1 LYLHDAAQG
10 DGKGGALYYS
20 SSTGSGSLAL
30 ISCRFLSNSGDNG
43 GALYVDKA
51 ASVVLMDTELAL
63 NNASTTGG
71 AVYVANVPKVAASTC
86 RFTSNNAGSGHGGA
100 LYVRMPNSVVIATC
114 EFFSNNAANNGGAV
128 YVANLN
134 NTAGWMMLA
143 HSQFDSNNA
152 VIGGAVYCEG
162 LVGRISLDNSLF
174 IANSGSQAG
183 GAVFL
188 DAAASTTHVSVCDF
202 RGNRVQQTADSAA
215 AVGGAG
221 GALYIHLALSD
232 AYQKALV
239 RVAQSNFTDNDS
251 SGLGGAMLLLA
262 QSSDPAVVTLEVELA
277 ECRFVNSS
285 AAGGGAV
292 YAENVHRL
300 MAVRTVFD
308 SNVAVGGTALGGAL
322 LVRRV
327 PKAESSLQRR
337 RLLSE
342 SDGELLLGSDSDTAL
357 SGPPAPSPPP
367 NPPGAYRVLSNG
379 RTLEFNPALQF
390 SRFLFCVPNH

>member
-1 LYLHDAAQG
+1 
-10 DGKGGALYYS
+10 
-20 SSTGSGSLAL
+20 
-30 ISCRFLSNSGDNG
+30 
-43 GALYVDKA
+43 
-51 ASVVLMDTELAL
+51 
-63 NNASTTGG
+63 
-71 AVYVANVPKVAASTC
+71 
-86 RFTSNNAGSGHGGA
+86 
-100 LYVRMPNSVVIATC
+100 
-114 EFFSNNAANNGGAV
+114 
-128 YVANLN
+128 
-134 NTAGWMMLA
+134 
-143 HSQFDSNNA
+143 
-152 VIGGAVYCEG
+152 
-162 LVGRISLDNSLF
+162 
-174 IANSGSQAG
+174 
-183 GAVFL
+183 
-188 DAAASTTHVSVCDF
+188 
-202 RGNRVQQTADSAA
+202 
-215 AVGGAG
+215 
-221 GALYIHLALSD
+221 
-232 AYQKALV
+232 
-239 RVAQSNFTDNDS
+239 
-251 SGLGGAMLLLA
+251 
-262 QSSDPAVVTLEVELA
+262 VELA